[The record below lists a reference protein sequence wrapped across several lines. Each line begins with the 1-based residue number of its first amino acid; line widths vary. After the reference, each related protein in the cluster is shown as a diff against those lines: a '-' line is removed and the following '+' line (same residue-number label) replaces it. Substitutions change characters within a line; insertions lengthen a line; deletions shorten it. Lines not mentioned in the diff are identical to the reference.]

1 MPLRQVQC
9 AARAENERSQGEVG
23 WALDSDHKANDFLG
37 GHMPGPRLEL
47 SRAWLRAL
55 TTLPTPQPR
64 PRVCKSRCQGALPW
78 AVCPRL
84 LVRAELGHGGVAVQV
99 LHCEWEQ
106 QVMGGPEP
114 QASRLKGAAGPGGYL
129 GL

>member
-1 MPLRQVQC
+1 
-9 AARAENERSQGEVG
+9 
-23 WALDSDHKANDFLG
+23 
-37 GHMPGPRLEL
+37 MPGPRLEL

-114 QASRLKGAAGPGGYL
+114 QASRLKGAAGPGGY
-129 GL
+129 